1 MQVTDCMAQGRLRA
15 RANSV
20 QLYLWL
26 MSQSYN
32 PMQAYGQGPHCA
44 TGSHSGPRPL
54 SFVYISSQQKEK
66 KERRIRCGRFL
77 RAGMAVATMISTAFR
92 CLELGHEATRLP
104 GGEGLGELVWLCAQ
118 QMGPASI

>member
-1 MQVTDCMAQGRLRA
+1 MQVTDCMAQGRLGA
-15 RANSV
+15 RADSV

-32 PMQAYGQGPHCA
+32 PTQAYGQGPHCA

-54 SFVYISSQQKEK
+54 SLSTYHHSRK
-66 KERRIRCGRFL
+66 RRKRGGSGVGDFYGPAWQWRPLFPPHSL
-77 RAGMAVATMISTAFR
+77 VWSLDMR
-92 CLELGHEATRLP
+92 LPLP
-104 GGEGLGELVWLCAQ
+104 GGEGFGKLVWLCAQ